1 MPKTISVAELSRALE
16 AQEALFLLDVRQPWE
31 NETAA
36 LPGSVLVPLGE
47 LADRADDLDV
57 PAGSRVIAYCHH
69 GVRSLHAAL
78 ILESKGWTEVASL
91 EGGIDAWSLQVDPR
105 VPRY

>member
-1 MPKTISVAELSRALE
+1 MPTTISVAELSRALDARE
-16 AQEALFLLDVRQPWE
+16 PIFLLDVRQPWE

-47 LADRADDLDV
+47 LASRADDLEV
-57 PAGSRVIAYCHH
+57 PAGARVVTYCHH
-69 GVRSLHAAL
+69 GVRSFHAAL
-78 ILESKGWTEVASL
+78 ILESKGWDQVASL
-91 EGGIDAWSLQVDPR
+91 EGGIDAWSLHVDPR